1 MCYSSE
7 QILPESF
14 IFAGETLELGVGPVW
29 GEDFFMETVDVKS
42 CCRYAVGTN

>member
-14 IFAGETLELGVGPVW
+14 LFPGDFETLELGVGPVW
-29 GEDFFMETVDVKS
+29 WEEFFMETVDVKS
-42 CCRYAVGTN
+42 CY